1 MFDTDPTETLKV
13 VTNGVFDCSIF
24 TRLQN
29 LADALVDK
37 FVSKGLMKREYDRV
51 KLHATVMNT
60 KQRDNP
66 DEQAPAKK
74 SRSDV
79 PPRFKKRISFDA
91 KKIITVSHLDFHEM
105 SSIHYM
111 YLLRYKIFVLL
122 AKSDTSWKSRNQTLE
137 TEKKQ
142 QALRKMWD
150 GVSRNGDLKNVA
162 GILSNRS

>member
-13 VTNGVFDCSIF
+13 VTKGVFDCSIF